1 MKFTKKNSVMKSNPK
16 LFLSLFP
23 GFIVGMF
30 FQHQIAKNQSEPV
43 PTAEK
48 MSLVDKN
55 TVDQS
60 AERYINTGSVGKYQK
75 VFGATFSKD
84 EAMQIINSA
93 NQDVYVRIGFDNN
106 MQTLYIGNDAGRYI
120 APAEGYCPSHCPFNQ

>member
-1 MKFTKKNSVMKSNPK
+1 MKSSPK

-48 MSLVDKN
+48 MLYVDKN
-55 TVDQS
+55 AVDQA
-60 AERYINTGSVGKYQK
+60 AERYLDAGNIGRYQK
-75 VFGATFSKD
+75 VSGATFSKD

-106 MQTLYIGNDAGRYI
+106 MQTLYIGNDAGKYI

>member
-1 MKFTKKNSVMKSNPK
+1 MKSNPK

-60 AERYINTGSVGKYQK
+60 AERYINTGGIGKYQK
-75 VFGATFSKD
+75 VYGATFSKD

-106 MQTLYIGNDAGRYI
+106 MQTLFIGNDAGRYI
-120 APAEGYCPSHCPFNQ
+120 APAEGYCPNNCPFNQ